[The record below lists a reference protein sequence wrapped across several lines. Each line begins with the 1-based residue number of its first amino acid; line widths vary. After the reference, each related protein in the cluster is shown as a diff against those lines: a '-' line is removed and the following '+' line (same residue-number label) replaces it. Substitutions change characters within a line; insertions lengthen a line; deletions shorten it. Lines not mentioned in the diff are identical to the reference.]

1 MNDSR
6 HITPLLLV
14 VCAILMLSGCKSS
27 RSSVRRGSG
36 GRERVEQTSGKRH
49 RDYSG
54 EQTDQMG
61 RDLVEEA
68 RRWMGTPY
76 RYGGQDRSGTDC
88 SGLVMQ
94 VYKNV
99 CEVKLPR
106 TTSDQRVYCITVPR
120 DRTRVGDLVFFSSK
134 GGRGSVSHVGLY
146 IGNGEMIHASSSRG
160 VTVSSVDTG
169 YWGERFQGI
178 GRVAGAP
185 ESWAS
190 LSRNRRRSKS
200 RKGSDYSPSGS
211 PASPLPVPPAS
222 VPVPSAPV
230 SAPSG
235 APSIS
240 LSELLAASASASSQS
255 WAASRPAAPE
265 PVIESASPAVSDTVA
280 IASAPTPVPDVSS
293 LDILD
298 ALISEK
304 VDSIFSAPFLD

>member
-1 MNDSR
+1 MNYSR
-6 HITPLLLV
+6 HTTPLLLV
-14 VCAILMLSGCKSS
+14 VCALLMLSGCKSS
-27 RSSVRRGSG
+27 RSSVKRGSG

-61 RDLVEEA
+61 HDLVEEA

-106 TTSDQRVYCITVPR
+106 TTSDQRVYCIAVPR

-185 ESWAS
+185 ESWAA
-190 LSRNRRRSKS
+190 LSRNRRRSES
-200 RKGSDYSPSGS
+200 RKGSDHSPSS
-211 PASPLPVPPAS
+211 IPAPPAS
-222 VPVPSAPV
+222 APAPSA
-230 SAPSG
+230 APSG
-235 APSIS
+235 VPSIS
-240 LSELLAASASASSQS
+240 LSELLAATASGSSQS
-255 WAASRPAAPE
+255 RRDAPE
-265 PVIESASPAVSDTVA
+265 TVIESASAAVPDTVA
-280 IASAPTPVPDVSS
+280 IASASSPVPDVSS